1 MKQVE
6 IKILKYIYKKTKL
19 PISEV
24 HSHFVK
30 YDKTLID
37 GVLTLLESDDYIRTR
52 GKVITITDRGQI
64 EAESAKIVNEEKWK
78 DRIIGFLFGFAS
90 AILSSIVVNL
100 ITQCI

>member
-1 MKQVE
+1 MKPIE

-19 PISEV
+19 PTSEV
-24 HSHFVK
+24 HSHFAR

-78 DRIIGFLFGFAS
+78 DRIVGFLFGFAS
-90 AILSSIVVNL
+90 AILSGIVINL
-100 ITQCI
+100 VMQYI